1 MCRRIGSTRRKTG
14 QGQSGQ
20 VMIEYVL
27 VTTMVALALLMPQAL
42 SNNMSVGEYLANG
55 LRAFFRAYSLIVSLF

>member
-1 MCRRIGSTRRKTG
+1 MCRRIGSSRLKIKRG
-14 QGQSGQ
+14 HSGQ

-27 VTTMVALALLMPQAL
+27 VTTVVALALLMPQAL
-42 SNNMSVGEYLANG
+42 SNNMPVGEYLANG

>member
-1 MCRRIGSTRRKTG
+1 MYRSSKTG
-14 QGQSGQ
+14 PRQSGQ

-27 VTTMVALALLMPQAL
+27 VTTVVALALLMPQAL
-42 SNNMSVGEYLANG
+42 TNNMPVGEYLANV